1 MLKTGM
7 LTHIVTSTLFT
18 RKIKSWNDLP
28 LIFVK
33 VSSLIAFNYA
43 ELAAYALRYCPEP
56 AIKKQVKVEQGMR

>member
-1 MLKTGM
+1 M

-43 ELAAYALRYCPEP
+43 ELAAYALKYCLEP
-56 AIKKQVKVEQGMR
+56 AIKKQVKVEQGKPR